1 MSNAIG
7 DTMPTRPI
15 DAITTVNR
23 PWGSFDVLLNNA
35 PATVKVITVAAG
47 QRLSL
52 QRHRSRDE
60 MWQVLDGPVDV
71 EIDGQRTR
79 PRAGDRVWVSRGATH
94 RIGNSGDH
102 PVHILEVAFGHFDE
116 EDIERFEDDYE
127 RPIVTMT
134 ASTSRLVVGDVVVS
148 SLGDAAH

>member
-7 DTMPTRPI
+7 GTMPARPI
-15 DAITTVNR
+15 DAITTVSR
-23 PWGSFDVLLNNA
+23 PWGSFDVLLSNA

-60 MWQVLDGPVDV
+60 MWQMLDGPVDV

-79 PRAGDRVWVSRGATH
+79 PQPGDRVWVSRGTTH
-94 RIGNSGDH
+94 RIGNSSEH
-102 PVHILEVAFGHFDE
+102 PVHVLEVAFGHFDE
-116 EDIERFEDDYE
+116 DDIERLEDDYE
-127 RPIVTMT
+127 R
-134 ASTSRLVVGDVVVS
+134 ASTP
-148 SLGDAAH
+148 ATAH